1 MNRRHFLAGTAS
13 SAVILSALPS
23 FSANGTVSRE
33 FSATRGSF
41 NVGRQKITLNRQGDV
56 VTIDLQTRLQ
66 AKILGISI
74 YKYSLDSREIWE
86 GGILQSISGQTT
98 ENKKKDFV
106 QASRS
111 GDALK
116 INGSG
121 FAGDVKGKITTSSFF
136 TTDLLNRKTWVS
148 TQNGKP
154 LNVAVS
160 KRGAATLQLSS
171 GNVVCTHYHFAGQLK
186 LPVDAYFDRNG
197 DLAGYMFDAKGER
210 ARVLATSTNQQLRSV
225 WS

>member
-1 MNRRHFLAGTAS
+1 MDRRLFLAGAVS
-13 SAVILSALPS
+13 SAAILSGTPS

-86 GGILQSISGQTT
+86 GGVLQSISGNTT

-106 QASRS
+106 KAQRS
-111 GDALK
+111 GSALRV
-116 INGSG
+116 NGSG
-121 FAGDVKGKITTSSFF
+121 FSGDVKGNVTTSSFF
-136 TTDLLNRKTWVS
+136 TTDLLNRNTWVS

-154 LNVAVS
+154 LKVAVS
-160 KRGAATLQLSS
+160 KRGRATLPLSS
-171 GNVVCTHYHFAGQLK
+171 GNIACTHYHFAGQLK
-186 LPVDAYFDRNG
+186 IPVDAYFDQNG

-210 ARVLATSTNQQLRSV
+210 ARVLATSTNQKLRSV